1 MKRLLKYIHFV
12 HSRRCET
19 FSLWNILAVKH
30 KTNAFKSEY
39 CDKTPSHSPPLKYLT
54 MWEGGGR
61 KKRMYV
67 YIVRF
72 KEYIEFKYLYKN
84 IVSV

>member
-1 MKRLLKYIHFV
+1 MQATIDTLFV
-12 HSRRCET
+12 NEKVIKIYSFRP
-19 FSLWNILAVKH
+19 
-30 KTNAFKSEY
+30 NAFKSEY
-39 CDKTPSHSPPLKYLT
+39 CDKTPSHFPPPNPLKYLT
-54 MWEGGGR
+54 MWGGGW